1 MFVRALKRSS
11 NLASR
16 EEEEKEGEEEKEKEG
31 RGREKKGVERR
42 KNIVSPVWE
51 NNHLYYVG
59 TEAVIKRKGIT
70 WLQNS

>member
-1 MFVRALKRSS
+1 MTLPGKLQKRVMFVRALKRSS

-42 KNIVSPVWE
+42 KNIVSPV
-51 NNHLYYVG
+51 
-59 TEAVIKRKGIT
+59 
-70 WLQNS
+70 